1 MLPLHGIRVLAFEQ
15 YGAGPFG
22 TQYLADMGAEVIKIE
37 QATGDGD
44 YARAL
49 GPYFINGSADDSTSS
64 LFFQSLN
71 RNKRSVAF
79 DLNSEDGREIL
90 GRLVASA
97 DATADNLRGDVPEK
111 LGLTYADLREYNPRI
126 ICAHCSAYGR
136 EGSRKHWPGYDYL
149 MQAEAGYFALCGE
162 PDAAPTRF
170 GLSIIDYMGG
180 LSMAFA
186 LVSGVLNARQ
196 YGEGRDMDVNLF
208 DTAVFNLNY
217 LGAWALNSDYEP
229 NRQPRSAHPSLVP
242 CQLYKTAD
250 GWIYLICNK
259 ESFWPTLCELMERPD
274 LAADARYQNFAGRL
288 EHREALTAI
297 IDEALQART
306 TDGWLEVFEARV
318 PAAPVLSPRDAMQ
331 TEFFNERARVQSLT
345 HASGQPFSLLSPP
358 IDSGDARDEDTG
370 APSLGEHTDEVLTGL
385 GYADDELAALRARGV
400 IR

>member
-49 GPYFINGSADDSTSS
+49 GPYFIGEGADDSTSS

-79 DLNSEDGREIL
+79 DLNSTEGREIL

-111 LGLTYADLREYNPRI
+111 LGLTYAELSKFNPRI

-149 MQAEAGYFALCGE
+149 MQAEAGYFSLCGE

-196 YGEGRDMDVNLF
+196 FGEGRDMDVNLF

-229 NRQPRSAHPSLVP
+229 TRQPRSAHPSLVP
-242 CQLYKTAD
+242 CQLYKTED
-250 GWIYLICNK
+250 GWIYLMCNK
-259 ESFWPTLCELMERPD
+259 ESFWPTLCELMERPELATD
-274 LAADARYQNFAGRL
+274 LRYQTFPGRL
-288 EHREALTAI
+288 EHREALTET
-297 IDEALQART
+297 IDDALQKRT
-306 TDGWLEVFEARV
+306 TSEWLKVFEARV
-318 PAAPVLSPRDAMQ
+318 PAAPVLSPREALQSD
-331 TEFFNERARVQSLT
+331 FFNERARVQSL
-345 HASGQPFSLLSPP
+345 ADQKGRDFSLLSPP
-358 IDSGDARDEDTG
+358 IDSGDSRDDDTG
-370 APSLGEHTDEVLTGL
+370 APLLGEHTDEILSGL
-385 GYADDELAALRARGV
+385 GYVETELADLRTKGV